1 MITCRKK
8 SITLSFDEKAAE
20 LVSLKNDGNEFV
32 GIPTDIFKLSCR
44 DEAGVQHILR
54 ASEMTA
60 KTLESSEDAF
70 SCTYVSGDISVTVGC
85 TIDEEIAWHIT
96 TDVPAALVCEWV
108 KYPQIV
114 VNRDFAE
121 RGGNAKLLWG
131 LNEGVLIDDIG
142 RRESCIAY
150 GEPTYPGKGL
160 YGVYPAAVETQFM
173 AYYNEKGGLYFAAHD
188 PQDHVKG
195 ISFYP
200 FGEDGVMLEFMH
212 FCGAEF
218 GQTFHM
224 AYPMVMRFF
233 RGDWYDAAEIYRTW
247 FEEQN
252 RPEFVPITQN
262 ENLPAWYGES
272 PIIVTYPVRGLHD
285 MDEMTPNKLY
295 PYMNAMPH
303 IERLEKELNSK
314 IMVIL
319 MHWEGTAPWAPP
331 YVWPPFGGE
340 AELQKFIDALH
351 ARGDVVGVY
360 CSGLGWT
367 EQSNLVPEYNK
378 KAEFD
383 EKGLARYMCA
393 SPEQDLPYSNICR
406 EQRSGYDMCPT
417 QKFTTEVL
425 KTEVSKIASSS
436 IDYIQLL
443 DQNHGGNAYFCYSRK
458 HGHPPVPGKW
468 QTDAVKKLLGEV
480 TGVADKTVL
489 FGCESAAAESFIPQ
503 LLFSDNR
510 YNINFGIGIPVPA
523 YAYVFHKYVNN
534 FMGNQVSTHFH
545 HDKSPEN
552 LQLRIAHSFIA
563 GDMLTLVI
571 NQDGAII
578 WNWGTRFASLPDQQ
592 KTKDFVRTLNAWRRG
607 AGKSYLHSGQMQKPY
622 VVTCSKRVFSLN
634 TGREIAVDKVLTSA
648 WVSANE
654 TGKIGQ
660 FLVNYTDETTTCT
673 VALPH
678 DKRSFL
684 TNLDGTKVE
693 LSGESEIEIAPRTA
707 LLLESF

>member
-1 MITCRKK
+1 MIICKN
-8 SITLSFDEKAAE
+8 SPIELSFDEVKGT
-20 LVSLKNDGNEFV
+20 LVSLKNDGCEFV
-32 GIPTDIFKLSCR
+32 KIPTDIFKLSYR
-44 DEAGVQHILR
+44 DQAGTRHILC
-54 ASEMTA
+54 ASEMRAEKATQ
-60 KTLESSEDAF
+60 SEHAF
-70 SCTYVSGDISVTVGC
+70 SCTYVSGKISVTIGC
-85 TIDEEIAWHIT
+85 TIEEEAHWQISA
-96 TDVPAALVCEWV
+96 DVPAVFGCEWV

-131 LNEGVLIDDIG
+131 LNEGVLIDDIA
-142 RRESCIAY
+142 RREECIAY
-150 GEPTYPGKGL
+150 GEPTYPSKGL

-173 AYYNEKGGLYFAAHD
+173 AYYNDDGGLYFAAHD
-188 PQDHVKG
+188 AQDHVKG

-212 FCGAEF
+212 FCGVNF
-218 GQTFHM
+218 GETYTM

-233 RGDWYDAAEIYRTW
+233 HGDWYDAAEIYRSW
-247 FEEQN
+247 FEAQG
-252 RPEFVPITQN
+252 RTEFVPIA
-262 ENLPAWYGES
+262 ENPHLPDWYGES

-351 ARGDVVGVY
+351 ARGDVIGVY

-367 EQSNLVPEYNK
+367 EQSNLVAEYNK
-378 KAEFD
+378 KDEFD
-383 EKGLARYMCA
+383 EKGLARYMCL

-406 EQRSGYDMCPT
+406 EQRSGYDMCPS
-417 QKFTTEVL
+417 QRFTAEVL
-425 KTEVSKIASSS
+425 KNEVSHIAASG

-443 DQNHGGNAYFCYSRK
+443 DQNHGGNAYFCYSRE

-468 QTDAVKKLLGEV
+468 QTDAVKKLLAEV
-480 TGVADKTVL
+480 SGTADKSVL
-489 FGCESAAAESFIPQ
+489 FGCESAAAEAFIPQ

-545 HDKSPEN
+545 HDRSPEN
-552 LQLRIAHSFIA
+552 LNLRIAHSFIA

-571 NQDGAII
+571 NQDGEII

-592 KTKDFVRTLNAWRRG
+592 KTKNFVKSLNAWRRG
-607 AGKSYLHSGQMQKPY
+607 MGEKYLHIGQMQKPY
-622 VVTCSKRVFSLN
+622 AVDCPKRILYLN
-634 TGREIAVDKVLTSA
+634 NGREIAVEEILTSA
-648 WVSANE
+648 WGTKAGE
-654 TGKIGQ
+654 YGQ
-660 FLVNYTDETTTCT
+660 FLVNYTDAPVQCVVTLPEQTHMLYTDANATPTELRGGACT
-673 VALPH
+673 
-678 DKRSFL
+678 
-684 TNLDGTKVE
+684 
-693 LSGESEIEIAPRTA
+693 IEIAPRSA
-707 LLLESF
+707 ILIERK